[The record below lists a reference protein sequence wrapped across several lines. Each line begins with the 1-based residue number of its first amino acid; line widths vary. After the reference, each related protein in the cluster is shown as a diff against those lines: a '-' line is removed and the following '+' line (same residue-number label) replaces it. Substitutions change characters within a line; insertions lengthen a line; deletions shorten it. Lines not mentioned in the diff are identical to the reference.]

1 MPPRTMTPPDF
12 LTLPD
17 GRRIAFRKADGGG
30 PVTFVFLPGYAS
42 DMQGTKALTL
52 ERWAAERQLGFV
64 RFDYS
69 GTGESPGDFADGTL
83 ERWLEDALA
92 VIDEVTDGPLVLA
105 GSSMGGWLA
114 LLAALRRPDRVR
126 GLLGIAAAP
135 DFTDWGYDERDRA
148 TLAAT
153 GRLERENPYGGDSE
167 LTTLA
172 FWESGQRLLLG
183 ADIAL
188 HGPVR
193 LVHGDADGE
202 VPLPVALRTVA
213 ALRSPEVQLW
223 VVKGGGH
230 RLSGHGELRTIL
242 RAAADLVEL
251 AE

>member
-1 MPPRTMTPPDF
+1 MTDPDF
-12 LTLPD
+12 LDLAD
-17 GRRIAFRKADGGG
+17 GRRLAYRASAAAG
-30 PVTFVFLPGYAS
+30 PLTLVFLPGYAS
-42 DMQGTKALTL
+42 DMMGAKAQAL
-52 ERWAAERQLGFV
+52 ETWAGERDLGFV

-83 ERWLEDALA
+83 ERWLEDVLA
-92 VIDEVTDGPLVLA
+92 IIDEVAAGPLVLA

-126 GLLGIAAAP
+126 GVLGIAAAP

-148 TLAAT
+148 TLLAA
-153 GRLERENPYGGDSE
+153 GRLERPNPYGGNAE
-167 LTTLA
+167 LTTRS

-183 ADIAL
+183 NDIAL
-188 HGPVR
+188 HCPVR

-202 VPLPVALRTVA
+202 VPLEVALRLVS

-223 VVKGGGH
+223 LVKGGGH
-230 RLSGHGELRTIL
+230 RLSTPSELKTIE

-251 AE
+251 AA

>member
-1 MPPRTMTPPDF
+1 MTDPDF
-12 LTLPD
+12 LHLPD
-17 GRRIAFRKADGGG
+17 SRRIAFRARTGSG
-30 PVTFVFLPGYAS
+30 PATIVFLPGYAS
-42 DMQGTKALTL
+42 DMMGTKALTL
-52 ERWAAERQLGFV
+52 ETWAAERELGFV

-69 GTGESPGDFADGTL
+69 GTGESPGEFTQGTL
-83 ERWLEDALA
+83 ERWLEDVLA
-92 VIDEVTDGPLVLA
+92 IIDGVAEGPLILA

-114 LLAALRRPDRVR
+114 MLAALRRPDRVR

-135 DFTDWGYDERDRA
+135 DFTEWGYDERDRA
-148 TLAAT
+148 TLQAD
-153 GRLERENPYGGDSE
+153 GRLERESPYCRESE

-183 ADIAL
+183 DDIAI
-188 HGPVR
+188 HCPVR

-223 VVKGGGH
+223 LVKGGGH
-230 RLSGHGELRTIL
+230 RLSAPGELRTIL

-251 AE
+251 AA

>member
-1 MPPRTMTPPDF
+1 MTAPQF
-12 LTLPD
+12 LDLAD
-17 GRRIAFRKADGGG
+17 DRRIAVRTLPGSGSLT
-30 PVTFVFLPGYAS
+30 VLFLPGYAS
-42 DMQGTKALTL
+42 DMMGSKALTL
-52 ERWAAERQLGFV
+52 ESWAAERGLGYV

-69 GTGESPGDFADGTL
+69 GTGESAGDFVDGTL
-83 ERWLEDALA
+83 ERWLEETLA
-92 VIDEVTDGPLVLA
+92 VIDRCTEGPLILA

-114 LLAALRRPDRVR
+114 MLAALRRSDRVR

-135 DFTDWGYDERDRA
+135 DFTDWGFDKQDRSR
-148 TLAAT
+148 LAAD

-167 LTTLA
+167 LTTAA

-183 ADIAL
+183 EDIAL
-188 HGPVR
+188 HVPVR

-202 VPLPVALRTVA
+202 VPLSVALRTVA
-213 ALRSPEVQLW
+213 ALRSSEVQLW

>member
-1 MPPRTMTPPDF
+1 MPTRVMTPPDF

-17 GRRIAFRKADGGG
+17 GRRIAYRASGGAG
-30 PVTFVFLPGYAS
+30 PVTFLFLPGYAS
-42 DMQGTKALTL
+42 DMMGTKALTL
-52 ERWAAERQLGFV
+52 ETWAAERDLGFV

-83 ERWLEDALA
+83 ERWLEEVLA
-92 VIDEVTDGPLVLA
+92 IIDEVTRGPLILV

-114 LLAALRRPDRVR
+114 LLAALRRPERVR

-135 DFTDWGYDERDRA
+135 DFTDWGFDERDRA
-148 TLAAT
+148 TLAAE

-167 LTTLA
+167 LTTLG

-183 ADIAL
+183 EDIPL
-188 HGPVR
+188 HVPVR

-213 ALRSPEVQLW
+213 ALRSSEVQLW
-223 VVKGGGH
+223 LVKGGGH

-251 AE
+251 AA